1 MNSELQIAAVSDT
14 TLTIWRL
21 VFVAVLVPLAGWLI
35 YRAMGCLLVTGRQR
49 WKKILL
55 VAVFGFASMMIIYL
69 GDWANILPTFLVFL
83 GIVYLG
89 YEGSVL
95 KRLALGLMFSS
106 ILFAVSTIVDNW
118 IKTHGMMEFAIL
130 STGLR
135 ILFWFL
141 LWQGIRRLSIR
152 REFELSVPMWSLLLL
167 LTATPLGVVF
177 NTVLLAK
184 DSFRSDK
191 SLQSLIFCIL
201 ALSAFLGLLWMV
213 LVLERQQR
221 LEEERI
227 LYEMNQKYYDALA
240 QQNEEVRRL
249 RHDMNNHLQT
259 ALALTGE
266 RQREYLQGLLE
277 NPQLGRRL
285 KYCGDETV
293 NAVLSSKAAV
303 LEQKEAAF
311 DVKADIPGEISME
324 KQDICALF
332 GNALDNALEAVQRL
346 PVPERKI
353 TLESRLG
360 KGMLVLRVKN
370 SCEPVSWEAGAD
382 GLPATTKRERAEHGL
397 GLRSIR
403 KVAEKYS
410 GSMEI
415 RRENGAFELFV
426 YCRCEEHSGR

>member
-1 MNSELQIAAVSDT
+1 MSPEMQIAAVSDM

-21 VFVAVLVPLAGWLI
+21 VFLAVLVPLSGWFI
-35 YRAMGCLLVTGRQR
+35 YRALGCLMVTGKQI
-49 WKKILL
+49 WKKLLL
-55 VAVFGFASMMIIYL
+55 VAVFGFAAMMIIYL

-83 GIVYLG
+83 GMVYLG

-118 IKTHGMMEFAIL
+118 IKTEGVMEFAVL
-130 STGLR
+130 NAGMR

-141 LWQGIRRLSIR
+141 LWRGMCRLSVC
-152 REFELSVPMWSLLLL
+152 REFELSRGMWALVML
-167 LTATPLGVVF
+167 LTATPLGMIF
-177 NTVLLAK
+177 NTVLLTK
-184 DSFRSDK
+184 DSFGSDK
-191 SLQSLIFCIL
+191 SLQSLIFCVL

-221 LEEERI
+221 MEEERI

-249 RHDMNNHLQT
+249 RHDMNNHLHT

-266 RQREYLQGLLE
+266 RQQEYLKGLLE
-277 NPQLGRRL
+277 NPQLSRRL

-293 NAVLSSKAAV
+293 NAVLSSKAA
-303 LEQKEAAF
+303 LMEQRQISFE
-311 DVKADIPGEISME
+311 VKADIDGEISME

-332 GNALDNALEAVQRL
+332 GNALDNALEAVQKL
-346 PVPERKI
+346 PAQARKI

-370 SCEPVSWEAGAD
+370 PCEPDRQATGAN
-382 GLPATTKRERAEHGL
+382 GLPVTTKKDRAEHGF

-403 KVAEKYS
+403 KVAEKYH

-415 RRENGAFELFV
+415 CRENGEFELFV
-426 YCRCEEHSGR
+426 YCKSEG

>member
-1 MNSELQIAAVSDT
+1 LSPEIQIAAVSDM

-21 VFVAVLVPLAGWLI
+21 VFLVMLVPLSGWLI

-49 WKKILL
+49 WKKPLL
-55 VAVFGFASMMIIYL
+55 VAVLGFSAMMIIYL
-69 GDWANILPTFLVFL
+69 GDRANILPTFLVFL

-89 YEGSVL
+89 YEGSAL

-118 IKTHGMMEFAIL
+118 IKTDGLMEFAVL
-130 STGLR
+130 NAGLR

-141 LWQGIRRLSIR
+141 LWKGIRRLSIR
-152 REFELSVPMWSLLLL
+152 QDFELSAPMWSLVLL
-167 LTATPLGVVF
+167 LTATPLGMVF
-177 NTVLLAK
+177 NTVLLTE
-184 DSFRSDK
+184 DSFGSDK
-191 SLQSLIFCIL
+191 SLQSLIFCLL
-201 ALSAFLGLLWMV
+201 ALTAFLGLLWMV

-221 LEEERI
+221 LEEEKV

-259 ALALTGE
+259 ALALKGE
-266 RQREYLQGLLE
+266 RQQEYLRGLLE
-277 NPQLGRRL
+277 NPQLSRRL

-293 NAVLSSKAAV
+293 NAVLSSKAA
-303 LEQKEAAF
+303 LMEQRQIVFE
-311 DVKADIPGEISME
+311 VKANISGELSLE

-332 GNALDNALEAVQRL
+332 GNALDNAFEAVQKL
-346 PVPERKI
+346 PVRERKI

-370 SCEPVSWEAGAD
+370 SCEPGSRENGAD
-382 GLPATTKRERAEHGL
+382 GLPVTTKKDGTEHGF

-403 KVAEKYS
+403 KVAEKYN

-415 RRENGAFELFV
+415 RRENGEFELFV
-426 YCRCEEHSGR
+426 YCRSGDN